1 MERESGLRIRRGLQD
16 SIALL
21 ASPAEAQIAWLKELG
36 VAPLADELALEFD
49 ELTQL
54 IPQLESAG
62 VLGRGAV
69 VAIAELS
76 SAVEAIPTH
85 REAWTEAALAT
96 DVRWANIRRLAGLA
110 LVSLLISAPDEVNP
124 LVQVG

>member
-21 ASPAEAQIAWLKELG
+21 ASPAEAQIAWLKELD

-62 VLGRGAV
+62 VLDRGAV
-69 VAIAELS
+69 DAIAELS
-76 SAVEAIPTH
+76 SAVEAIPAL

-124 LVQVG
+124 LVRVG